1 MASFC
6 LQSGFP
12 EPAEKLFLQY
22 LSRTDGGNNAVYYAL
37 ADIYGLWK
45 QQGACKDSDK
55 RILSFDPGNP
65 AVQNALMY
73 LDNPRPIMPSGNKPE
88 VTNTEAVSLYNQGN
102 EFFRNGLADKA
113 LNAYNEAIHLNPA
126 YTKALNNRGILKAS
140 SFHQFRE
147 AIDDFNEVIRLDPA
161 NADAYLGR
169 GSCLF
174 QLRERDSACKDWEKA
189 DKLGTQEPAYYWNSI
204 AVNKEIISTFASH
217 LSGHSM
223 SDFIHHECGIALV
236 RLLQPLEYYL
246 AKYGTAF
253 YGLNKLHLLM
263 QKQHN
268 RGQDGAGVAV
278 IKFDLEPGNR
288 FIHRLRSN
296 ADSPIQEIFN
306 KIGKKLGDIEERY
319 PQNLLDVHWL
329 KHNVDFMGELYLGHL
344 RYGTFGKNSTLH
356 LHPLVRENN
365 WLTKNLVIAG
375 NFNLTNVDE
384 LFNKLIDLGQYP
396 IETSDTVTILEKIGH
411 FLDEENEDLYRK
423 FKEQGFKKSEITF
436 QIAKQLNVQ
445 KILRASAKYWD
456 GGYVIAGLFGHGD
469 AFIMRDPSGI
479 RPAFYFQNDEI
490 VVVTSERPVIQ
501 TALNVPFEDIK
512 ELSPGSALIIKKDGR
527 VGEKEFRK
535 PLEKTACSFERIYFS
550 RGTDKDIYR
559 ERKKLGKFLAPGI
572 LKAIDYDFENTVF
585 SYIPNTAV
593 DAYYGLVEEV
603 SSYCNKIKAERIVE
617 AGKNPDRAKIEEI
630 LKLQPRTEKVAVK
643 DVKLRTFI
651 TRGFPTRH
659 DLAAH
664 IYDITYGS
672 IRPGLDNLVVLDD
685 SIVRGTTP

>member
-1 MASFC
+1 
-6 LQSGFP
+6 
-12 EPAEKLFLQY
+12 
-22 LSRTDGGNNAVYYAL
+22 
-37 ADIYGLWK
+37 
-45 QQGACKDSDK
+45 
-55 RILSFDPGNP
+55 
-65 AVQNALMY
+65 
-73 LDNPRPIMPSGNKPE
+73 
-88 VTNTEAVSLYNQGN
+88 
-102 EFFRNGLADKA
+102 
-113 LNAYNEAIHLNPA
+113 
-126 YTKALNNRGILKAS
+126 
-140 SFHQFRE
+140 
-147 AIDDFNEVIRLDPA
+147 
-161 NADAYLGR
+161 
-169 GSCLF
+169 
-174 QLRERDSACKDWEKA
+174 
-189 DKLGTQEPAYYWNSI
+189 
-204 AVNKEIISTFASH
+204 
-217 LSGHSM
+217 M

-344 RYGTFGKNSTLH
+344 RYGTFGKNSTLN

-423 FKEQGFKKSEITF
+423 FKEQGFKKREITF

-651 TRGFPTRH
+651 TQDSQRD

-685 SIVRGTTP
+685 SIVRGTTLKQSIIRILSRLGPKKIVIASSAPQIRYPDCYGIDMAKIADFIAFKAAIELLKETHQEGIINSVYSKAKTQEKLPKEKMINFVSEIYAPFTPEKIAEKVSELVTPADCKASVSIVYQTIEDLHQACPEHKGDWYFTGNYPTPGGNKVVNRAFINYIEGRNVRAY